1 LSHDTE
7 ESPVKVAEPLLY
19 AVPLE
24 VKHYRGYTT
33 QRAYAVVNPWAADPD
48 EQATLFTFTHG
59 PHVAFQCV
67 YYGHDPVESLTSGET
82 MDFIERH
89 APGLLQEESD
99 VREYY
104 DEASLEAIDSGQE
117 EYSDVTYTECGY
129 LSAAEWGMSD
139 LTLTATNSQI
149 VLLVAVQ

>member
-24 VKHYRGYTT
+24 VKNYKGYTT
-33 QRAYAVVNPWAADPD
+33 QRAYAVVNPWESGPD
-48 EQATLFTFTHG
+48 ERATLFTFTHG

-99 VREYY
+99 V
-104 DEASLEAIDSGQE
+104 ASNFEDHELKAMAADGTG
-117 EYSDVTYTECGY
+117 YPDFTYTECGY
-129 LSAAEWGMSD
+129 LTSGEWGMCD
-139 LTLTATNSQI
+139 LTLTAANSQL
-149 VLLVAVQ
+149 VLLVEVK